1 MKRTLMICII
11 GLLGLLPLTALTIDE
26 AVSLALEH
34 NLSLTRSRI
43 EMEGK
48 KRASDRSW
56 NNFIPQI
63 NAGASYS
70 RGTSITGDVSPGRE
84 EWTPGIS
91 ASASI
96 ALSPAVISIIGQ
108 TKTDYE
114 AGLLSY
120 EDAKQSL
127 ELEVRKYFY
136 QILLLRSNVEL
147 AEQNI
152 SSAEERYR
160 ETAALARVGQ
170 ASHLEEL
177 QAQVDR
183 ENLRPVLRSAQT
195 QYENALDSFAL
206 VLGLP
211 QSEQIAIVGALE
223 DTLPPPVSSAERAR
237 GSPPDEQRAPMPS
250 VNEAFSTLALKK
262 SIESLQQQRKS
273 LQYQTYAPSLVLSW
287 NGNPTFADNTWA
299 DSSGSIS
306 VGLSFNLDA
315 LLPGSAAR
323 TKIDA
328 IDDNIRIAA
337 NQALEASLNQQ
348 SRVRQYTRTIEQSIE
363 SVNALLLNIELAE
376 QTYAMYV
383 ESYRHGTS
391 DLQQLRGAADSLSET
406 KNRLYQ
412 EYYTLIAATLDLEK
426 EINVPFGSLVRDE
439 ERKE

>member
-1 MKRTLMICII
+1 MLGNMKRTLLICII
-11 GLLGLLPLTALTIDE
+11 GLLGLLPLSALTIDE

-63 NAGASYS
+63 NAGANID

-91 ASASI
+91 LSASV
-96 ALSPAVISIIGQ
+96 ALSPAIISTISQ
-108 TKTDYE
+108 TKIDYE

-127 ELEVRKYFY
+127 DLEVRKYFY

-152 SSAEERYR
+152 VSAEERYR
-160 ETAALARVGQ
+160 ETAALAKVGQ

-183 ENLRPVLRSAQT
+183 ENLKPVLRSAQT
-195 QYENALDSFAL
+195 QHENALDNFAL

-211 QSEQIAIVGALE
+211 SPEQITLEGTLEGAL
-223 DTLPPPVSSAERAR
+223 LPPPPEEHKAT
-237 GSPPDEQRAPMPS
+237 APVPT

-273 LQYQTYAPSLVLSW
+273 LQYQTYSPSLVLSW
-287 NGNPTFADNTWA
+287 NGNPAYANDTWT
-299 DSSGSIS
+299 DSSGSVS
-306 VGLSFNLDA
+306 VGLSFNLDG

-323 TKIDA
+323 TRIDA
-328 IDDNIRIAA
+328 IDDSIRIAK
-337 NQALEASLNQQ
+337 NQAQEALLNQQ
-348 SRVRQYTRTIEQSIE
+348 SRVRQYMRTIEQTIESIE
-363 SVNALLLNIELAE
+363 ALLLNIELAE

-391 DLQQLRGAADSLSET
+391 DLQQLRGAADSLSQT
-406 KNRLYQ
+406 RNRLYQ

-426 EINVPFGSLVRDE
+426 ELNVPFGSLATTQN
-439 ERKE
+439 